1 MVEGNLSLLM
11 IRNRR
16 RKTWR
21 LSGRFYAFL
30 GTAAAAA
37 VAVIFLITHI
47 QTAVVETG
55 ELQFET
61 QLPVVLV
68 RDEEVVIEENYGKA
82 NLLVQE
88 GTRVEAN
95 TPIAQVFNWGYN
107 EKISFELLEKR
118 ATIQEY
124 QENALSQEAADT
136 NLAGINAS
144 ISAKSS
150 EINEQ
155 MRRSEGD
162 VPATEREL
170 QELMDQ
176 KRTYLNDAVA
186 KDRQLEEFAGE
197 EAQLVERITGA
208 SKVISSPHTGV
219 VSYFFDGAESALN
232 AERLQEL
239 SYADIN
245 EILNGSQ
252 SAGVRQSA
260 SNSQA
265 SQPLY
270 RLINNFKWY
279 ILVDVDSPMREFNQG
294 NVFTISF
301 DDITGRTYEGTVVG
315 RVAEEQRCMY
325 VLEILD
331 DIGELLSVR
340 RTNARLYA
348 KFEGLKVPVEALT
361 EQNGTTGVTAV
372 TGNGNVFVPVTIEI
386 ESGDSAIIAPA
397 EEDTQILRSGV
408 EVKL

>member
-1 MVEGNLSLLM
+1 MLG
-11 IRNRR
+11 NRR

-30 GTAAAAA
+30 GTAAAVA

-47 QTAVVETG
+47 RTAVVETG
-55 ELQFET
+55 ELQFEI
-61 QLPVVLV
+61 QLPVILV
-68 RDEEVVIEENYGKA
+68 RDEEVIVEENYGKA

-88 GTRVEAN
+88 GTRVETN

-118 ATIQEY
+118 ASIQEY
-124 QENALSQEAADT
+124 QENALLQETPDT

-144 ISAKSS
+144 ISAKTS

-155 MRRSEGD
+155 IRKAEGNT
-162 VPATEREL
+162 PTLEYEL
-170 QELMDQ
+170 QDLMDQ
-176 KRTYLNDAVA
+176 KRTYLNDTVA

-197 EAQLVERITGA
+197 EAQLVERIAGA
-208 SKVISSPHTGV
+208 SKTISSPNTGV
-219 VSYFFDGAESALN
+219 VSYFFDGSEELLN
-232 AERLQEL
+232 AARLQEL
-239 SYADIN
+239 TYSDIK
-245 EILNGSQ
+245 EILNGSE
-252 SAGVRQSA
+252 STSIRQSA

-279 ILVDVDSPMREFNQG
+279 ILVDVEQPMREFNQG
-294 NVFTISF
+294 NTFTISF
-301 DDITGRTYEGTVVG
+301 EDVTTRTYEGTVVG
-315 RVAEEQRCMY
+315 RIVEDQRCMY

-340 RTNARLYA
+340 RINARLYT
-348 KFEGLKVPVEALT
+348 KFEGLKVPTNAIT

-372 TGNGNVFVPVTIEI
+372 TENGNIFVPVTIDI
-386 ESGDSAIIAPA
+386 ESGDNAIINPV
-397 EEDTQILRSGV
+397 EENSNVLKNGT